1 MSFANFASQ
10 YLQRQRLAGASSLA
24 TSQPLFYSF
33 STEDGGERSRAHD
46 AEHELDDV
54 DDPHM
59 RASTS
64 DDGLGDGV
72 GASSSRGWLAHQPTV
87 LRSPSDSSEQTS
99 TGSSSPP
106 PDIFNT
112 QRPPDRK
119 TQPVSPTPPPPP
131 RSLAVDLTESLLPR
145 DASRPRSLFSLPDP
159 RFPAPR
165 RKYHDATFT
174 TAFLAA
180 VSAIYIFCIVL
191 LFVTASNP
199 RRRVYTTLLHTI
211 PLLAIVTFLSALV
224 SYAHILLL
232 RLFVKP
238 VVLATSVFV
247 PLALLLSALW
257 AFVGSF
263 IWDPSVQPTW
273 GETWGLRIFSLV
285 PLVLAIITG
294 RRLVHL
300 PTHINSTSGLLTLT
314 TRVLS
319 IQPVLLLLS
328 PSVLLAFL
336 LGSIPFLTLA
346 FRLLLIGYTTSKPA
360 GRVEYHVAAW
370 ADWAIV
376 ATAGVWVWAWGVA
389 RGLCRVT
396 TAGVV
401 AAWYFADPEA
411 PPPPPQSTHTLHAAL
426 HRAIHPSLG
435 TICLSALLLAL
446 VRMAT
451 GASYALRRLPSYL
464 PLPLQIYAGPVIYGA
479 QVAAG
484 ALEAWAGRFGRY
496 VLVYVGVTGEG
507 FWPSVGRA
515 GGLTTTERRREGEAW
530 RRKFRTEPPLTLL
543 TITPLTCTLPFA
555 LGTYLFVAHTLGAP
569 DFALEAALLAGT
581 ATALVGLFCVGM
593 VKDAADTLYL
603 CYTIDRE
610 AGERRVGRE
619 EVAALFDAAPQRTQQ
634 QSQQQRAASRASNA
648 QRPRPPTAEPR
659 ADAPISRR
667 VEGIESPMA
676 SPPSHSR
683 SPQHPPQHP
692 QYQQQ
697 QQRYEDQYPVVEEE
711 DEGDIDP
718 FLRADTPESES
729 GANVPGYNL
738 GGSGGKVLYD
748 AGEDSDDSV
757 SISGDRSVSVA
768 PVDASMRR
776 GRDAEEGLGRSEA
789 VTSASAMSQSE
800 GLGGMFPAGS
810 DLF

>member
-10 YLQRQRLAGASSLA
+10 YLQRQRAQGAGTSTLAASH
-24 TSQPLFYSF
+24 SQPLFYSF
-33 STEDGGERSRAHD
+33 STEEGGNHSRAHHD

-64 DDGLGDGV
+64 DDGLGNEV

-99 TGSSSPP
+99 MGSDSPP
-106 PDIFNT
+106 PDIFQT
-112 QRPPDRK
+112 QRPAQKAPIH
-119 TQPVSPTPPPPP
+119 SPEPPPPPP

-165 RKYHDATFT
+165 RKYHDATYT
-174 TAFLAA
+174 TAFFAA
-180 VSAIYIFCIVL
+180 VSTIYVFCIVL

-232 RLFVKP
+232 RLFAKP
-238 VVLATSVFV
+238 VILATSVFV

-263 IWDPSVQPTW
+263 IWDPAVPPTW
-273 GETWGLRIFSLV
+273 GETWGLRIFSLI

-294 RRLVHL
+294 RRLIHL
-300 PTHINSTSGLLTLT
+300 PAHINSTSGLLTLT
-314 TRVLS
+314 TRVLA

-328 PSVLLAFL
+328 PTVLLAFL

-346 FRLLLIGYTTSKPA
+346 FRLLLIGYTTSQPS
-360 GRVEYHVAAW
+360 GIEYHVAAW

-376 ATAGVWVWAWGVA
+376 GVASVWVWAWGVA

-426 HRAIHPSLG
+426 HRATHPSLG

-515 GGLTTTERRREGEAW
+515 GGLTTVERRREGEAW

-555 LGTYLFVAHTLGAP
+555 LGTYLFVAHTLRAP

-610 AGERRVGRE
+610 AGERRAGRE
-619 EVAALFDAAPQRTQQ
+619 EVAAMFDAAPQRV
-634 QSQQQRAASRASNA
+634 QQRAASRVSNPA
-648 QRPRPPTAEPR
+648 QRPPPPTEERR
-659 ADAPISRR
+659 ASAPISRR

-676 SPPSHSR
+676 SPPNQHR
-683 SPQHPPQHP
+683 SP
-692 QYQQQ
+692 QQ
-697 QQRYEDQYPVVEEE
+697 QQRYEDQYPAVEEE
-711 DEGDIDP
+711 EEGDIDP
-718 FLRADTPESES
+718 FLRADTPESEA
-729 GANVPGYNL
+729 GADVPGYNL

-748 AGEDSDDSV
+748 AGADSDDSV
-757 SISGDRSVSVA
+757 SVASDRDRDRSVVTGR
-768 PVDASMRR
+768 VEASRV
-776 GRDAEEGLGRSEA
+776 GRDAEEGLGGSLGRSG
-789 VTSASAMSQSE
+789 MSQSE
-800 GLGGMFPAGS
+800 GLGGMFPGS